1 MPIEHNAYFDGDVQ
15 SVSSVNTAAAGG
27 KYSVGII
34 SIGTYH
40 FGTASSERM
49 TVINGI
55 LSAKFDGED
64 DSCWVDYP
72 AGTSFVVP
80 ANSGFDVKATVDT
93 AYHCEY
99 LE

>member
-1 MPIEHNAYFDGDVQ
+1 MPIQHNVYFDGDVQ
-15 SVSSVNTAAAGG
+15 SVSSVNTAAGG

-49 TVINGI
+49 TVINGT
-55 LSAKFDGED
+55 LTAKFDGED
-64 DSCWVDYP
+64 DGCWVDYP
-72 AGTSFVVP
+72 AGTSFVIP
-80 ANSGFDVKATVDT
+80 ANSGFDVKATVDK

>member
-15 SVSSVNTAAAGG
+15 SVSSVNTTAAGG

-55 LSAKFDGED
+55 VSAKFDGED
-64 DSCWVDYP
+64 DSCWVDYRP
-72 AGTSFVVP
+72 ARASLYP
-80 ANSGFDVKATVDT
+80 PNSGFEVKATVVRHIIVNT
-93 AYHCEY
+93 
-99 LE
+99 